1 MSVEKSG
8 FGAYTLYTIKNAA
21 GASVSV
27 TDLGAAVQ
35 SIIVPDRNGVLGD
48 VVLGYDTPQEY
59 LDNDGYFGAT
69 VGRYA
74 NRIAGAQFTLNG
86 NVYKLTANEG
96 ANTLHGGVGFSK
108 RRFDLTAVTE
118 NSVRFELTDPDGGD
132 GFPGNITVSVEYEFT
147 DDNRLVISYT
157 ARSDKDTVLNLTNHS
172 YFIYIVEETVKC
184 NNCNTTT
191 DGMVIIFNQGEKVIS
206 LCKYCSANLQ
216 EILYCYLK
224 GIEHISTIT
233 KSKIDVSVNKIND
246 DQNELK
252 ILDYKIVMS
261 DEDFLSFYRK
271 VNAVNYFYYE
281 TYKTSFKKCSH
292 LWKNITHYWLN
303 KKYQNKNY
311 SRDSVIPH
319 EKALEINLIR
329 MNKYL
334 SKRNRIKYK
343 NNLVVM
349 PDLLNAAPVNR
360 LKVNQHCSLYDLKC
374 SLH

>member
-1 MSVEKSG
+1 MRS
-8 FGAYTLYTIKNAA
+8 
-21 GASVSV
+21 
-27 TDLGAAVQ
+27 
-35 SIIVPDRNGVLGD
+35 
-48 VVLGYDTPQEY
+48 
-59 LDNDGYFGAT
+59 
-69 VGRYA
+69 
-74 NRIAGAQFTLNG
+74 
-86 NVYKLTANEG
+86 
-96 ANTLHGGVGFSK
+96 SK
-108 RRFDLTAVTE
+108 F
-118 NSVRFELTDPDGGD
+118 
-132 GFPGNITVSVEYEFT
+132 
-147 DDNRLVISYT
+147 
-157 ARSDKDTVLNLTNHS
+157 TNHS

-292 LWKNITHYWLN
+292 LWKIQLIIGSI
-303 KKYQNKNY
+303 KNTKIKT
-311 SRDSVIPH
+311 IP
-319 EKALEINLIR
+319 EIL
-329 MNKYL
+329 
-334 SKRNRIKYK
+334 
-343 NNLVVM
+343 
-349 PDLLNAAPVNR
+349 
-360 LKVNQHCSLYDLKC
+360 
-374 SLH
+374 

>member
-8 FGAYTLYTIKNAA
+8 FGAYTLYTIKNPA

-59 LDNDGYFGAT
+59 LDNDGYFGAA

-96 ANTLHGGVGFSK
+96 ANTLHGGVGFSM

-172 YFIYIVEETVKC
+172 SFI
-184 NNCNTTT
+184 
-191 DGMVIIFNQGEKVIS
+191 G
-206 LCKYCSANLQ
+206 
-216 EILYCYLK
+216 
-224 GIEHISTIT
+224 H
-233 KSKIDVSVNKIND
+233 
-246 DQNELK
+246 
-252 ILDYKIVMS
+252 
-261 DEDFLSFYRK
+261 
-271 VNAVNYFYYE
+271 
-281 TYKTSFKKCSH
+281 
-292 LWKNITHYWLN
+292 
-303 KKYQNKNY
+303 
-311 SRDSVIPH
+311 
-319 EKALEINLIR
+319 
-329 MNKYL
+329 
-334 SKRNRIKYK
+334 NR
-343 NNLVVM
+343 
-349 PDLLNAAPVNR
+349 P
-360 LKVNQHCSLYDLKC
+360 
-374 SLH
+374 

>member
-1 MSVEKSG
+1 MRS
-8 FGAYTLYTIKNAA
+8 
-21 GASVSV
+21 
-27 TDLGAAVQ
+27 
-35 SIIVPDRNGVLGD
+35 
-48 VVLGYDTPQEY
+48 
-59 LDNDGYFGAT
+59 
-69 VGRYA
+69 
-74 NRIAGAQFTLNG
+74 
-86 NVYKLTANEG
+86 
-96 ANTLHGGVGFSK
+96 SK
-108 RRFDLTAVTE
+108 F
-118 NSVRFELTDPDGGD
+118 
-132 GFPGNITVSVEYEFT
+132 
-147 DDNRLVISYT
+147 
-157 ARSDKDTVLNLTNHS
+157 TNHS

-252 ILDYKIVMS
+252 ILD
-261 DEDFLSFYRK
+261 
-271 VNAVNYFYYE
+271 
-281 TYKTSFKKCSH
+281 
-292 LWKNITHYWLN
+292 LWKNTTHYWLN

-334 SKRNRIKYK
+334 SKRNRIKDK

-374 SLH
+374 SLHGNKQAQAFFCTGRVDGFSYALCFDCYSALCKVMLKLVKDTKLEKAEVGLIKITRNEGKHRCFMCGRWTKSNYTITIKSDESITVCDSCFKNIYNTLLTNSLTKEIFPNLYREHKELKRIFIENSRK

>member
-1 MSVEKSG
+1 MRS
-8 FGAYTLYTIKNAA
+8 
-21 GASVSV
+21 
-27 TDLGAAVQ
+27 
-35 SIIVPDRNGVLGD
+35 
-48 VVLGYDTPQEY
+48 
-59 LDNDGYFGAT
+59 
-69 VGRYA
+69 
-74 NRIAGAQFTLNG
+74 
-86 NVYKLTANEG
+86 
-96 ANTLHGGVGFSK
+96 SK
-108 RRFDLTAVTE
+108 F
-118 NSVRFELTDPDGGD
+118 
-132 GFPGNITVSVEYEFT
+132 
-147 DDNRLVISYT
+147 
-157 ARSDKDTVLNLTNHS
+157 TNHS

-281 TYKTSFKKCSH
+281 TYKTRFKKCSH
-292 LWKNITHYWLN
+292 LWKNTTHYWLN

-334 SKRNRIKYK
+334 SKRNRIKDK

-374 SLH
+374 SLHGNKQAQAFFCTGRVDGFSYALCFDCYSALCKVMLKLVKDTKLEKAEVGLIKITRNEGNHRCFMCGRWTKSNYTITIKSDESITICDSCFKNIYNTLLTNSLTKEIFPNLYRKHKELKRIFIENSRK

>member
-1 MSVEKSG
+1 MRS
-8 FGAYTLYTIKNAA
+8 
-21 GASVSV
+21 
-27 TDLGAAVQ
+27 
-35 SIIVPDRNGVLGD
+35 
-48 VVLGYDTPQEY
+48 
-59 LDNDGYFGAT
+59 
-69 VGRYA
+69 
-74 NRIAGAQFTLNG
+74 
-86 NVYKLTANEG
+86 
-96 ANTLHGGVGFSK
+96 SK
-108 RRFDLTAVTE
+108 F
-118 NSVRFELTDPDGGD
+118 
-132 GFPGNITVSVEYEFT
+132 
-147 DDNRLVISYT
+147 
-157 ARSDKDTVLNLTNHS
+157 TNHS

-224 GIEHISTIT
+224 EIEHISTIT

-292 LWKNITHYWLN
+292 LWKNTTHYWLN

-334 SKRNRIKYK
+334 SKRNRIKDK

-374 SLH
+374 SLHGNKQAQAFFCTGRVDGFSYALCFDCYSALCKVMLKLVKDTKLEKAEVGLIKITRNEGKHRCFMCGRWTNSNYTITIKSDESITICDSCFKNIYNTLLTNSLTKEIFPNLYREHKELKKIFIENSRK